1 MNERNPRVI
10 KRYAN
15 RKLYDLQ
22 QSSYI
27 THEEIAQLVRDG
39 EDVRIIDNRSK
50 EDLTTSTLAQILL
63 DEEKR
68 STRAM
73 PVDTI
78 RSLFQQGGEFIQK
91 KIKQPVVNLRDE
103 AEKNVKRV
111 FAGMRKDERPAPPPA
126 PEPPPAPKH
135 RPADAIR
142 DAIEERW
149 QEFQAT
155 LAQLDYPRRIG
166 ELERRVALLEQALVT
181 LVGHAA
187 GGALEHVLNDTL
199 AGLRRSDDAESAET

>member
-1 MNERNPRVI
+1 MSERSPRVI

-111 FAGMRKDERPAPPPA
+111 FAGIRKDERPAPPP
-126 PEPPPAPKH
+126 PEPPPQPKH

-149 QEFQAT
+149 QEFQST
-155 LAQLDYPRRIG
+155 LAQLDYPKRIS

-187 GGALEHVLNDTL
+187 GGALEHVLHDTL
-199 AGLRRSDDAESAET
+199 ALLRPGADESSDDD